1 MTYVAHHRDFT
12 SGGEV
17 STKSGAIVNK
27 TGVLRRIFDTIFE
40 SRQRQFDREIASIIT
55 RRGGCG
61 HITDDL
67 EREMMSHL
75 MSKWSSL
82 R

>member
-1 MTYVAHHRDFT
+1 MTYVAHHRNFT
-12 SGGEV
+12 SGGKI
-17 STKSGAIVNK
+17 SAKSETIVNI

-40 SRQRQFDREIASIIT
+40 SRQTQTDREIASFIS
-55 RRGGCG
+55 RRCGSG

-67 EREMMSHL
+67 EREMMGHL

>member
-1 MTYVAHHRDFT
+1 L
-12 SGGEV
+12 GGEV

-40 SRQRQFDREIASIIT
+40 SRQTQTDRDIANFIT
-55 RRGGCG
+55 QRGGVG

-75 MSKWSSL
+75 MSKWSCL